1 MNKYKIL
8 FFTFLVILLSC
19 TENDEETNEIVVS
32 IFDFETTIDE
42 NSNTGLSLGTVDA
55 STNQG
60 SLTYSIAEQSV
71 DNAIAVNPS
80 TGELTILNESL
91 FDFET
96 NPTIT
101 GIVKVENGDISDT
114 ADIIINLNNI
124 IEDSL
129 KSVTLNRY
137 NNDNELVF
145 WIKKTFQ
152 NERLTLIETSYNS
165 SDIFITTVE
174 YYDNGLIKK
183 KEDEYLYVEYFYDV
197 NNRLIK
203 TISDGGD
210 GPIIRQYIYNGNEIE
225 FIGRIYTNG
234 NPSVHHLELNSEN
247 LIYKELIPGINNQLF
262 ESVINYQ
269 NGNPINVN
277 LYFNGGTVD
286 EYQYDSQSGSDA
298 YNYYQFI
305 YGEHWK
311 NNLLLYSDNFS
322 NGNYRDN
329 VVHYISNSYIIQYKR
344 TYSDNSFFGYNINYD
359 FNSDSLLLK
368 ETRNYFGDQQ
378 YNYNS
383 KKIELIYEYE

>member
-1 MNKYKIL
+1 M
-8 FFTFLVILLSC
+8 
-19 TENDEETNEIVVS
+19 
-32 IFDFETTIDE
+32 
-42 NSNTGLSLGTVDA
+42 SLGTVDA